1 MSKTSHTFHE
11 RINVV
16 NKSTGKIEPLEI
28 PHTITVD
35 QAAPKRLGIMLVGW
49 GGNNGTTLTAG
60 ILANKKKLTWRTK
73 QGLLSANW
81 YGSLTQ
87 SSVTKVGVEID
98 DLSEEITENYHIDN
112 RGKNEQPKSPI
123 GGGKVVRDVFKT
135 VKDLVPLV
143 STDDLFVAGWDISG
157 MNLYEACYRA
167 KVLEPTL
174 VEQLKDDLEGLVPM
188 KAVFN
193 PNYIASNQAD
203 RVDNIFTGTNQECV
217 DKLRNDIQ
225 TFSKTVDKVIVLWTA
240 NTECFYEKDLKTAD
254 EVEELIANNTPIA
267 GSMLYAVA
275 CAKEGVTF
283 LNGSPQNT
291 VSEGMIELFGK
302 NKSFIGGADFKTGQ
316 TKFKSIML
324 DFFMG
329 SGLRLASCMSY
340 NHLGNNDGKNLNEP
354 AQFRSKEFSKAGV
367 LSDEIEAIKVLYP
380 DDNKTVD
387 HTIVIKYA
395 PFTGDTKKAMDEYIA
410 QIFLGGNMTLMT
422 YATCEDSLLAAP
434 IMLDLL
440 LLGEFF
446 TRIEI
451 DGISTGPVLSY
462 LSFFFKAPVTNHPEY
477 VFNSFSKQK
486 QLLINFLMACGG
498 IPICDNTLLGIGL

>member
-1 MSKTSHTFHE
+1 MSTTTHTFHE

-16 NKSTGKIEPLEI
+16 NKETGAIEPLEI
-28 PHTITVD
+28 PHTIKVD
-35 QAAPKRLGIMLVGW
+35 QAAPTNMGIMLVGW

-60 ILANKKKLTWRTK
+60 IIANKKKLSWKTR
-73 QGLLSANW
+73 QGTLSANW
-81 YGSLTQ
+81 YGSMTQ

-98 DLSEEITENYHIDN
+98 DLPAEDLKNYNINN
-112 RGKNEQPKSPI
+112 RGKNEQPAKPI
-123 GGGKVVRDVFKT
+123 GGGKVVRDVFRT

-143 STDDLFVAGWDISG
+143 KTDDLTVTGWDINN
-157 MNLYEACYRA
+157 MNLYDACYRA

-174 VEQLKDDLEGLVPM
+174 IEQMKGDLENQVPM

-193 PNYIASNQAD
+193 PNYIASNQSD
-203 RVDNIFTGTNQECV
+203 RVNNIFEGTNQECV
-217 DKLRNDIQ
+217 DRLRNDIQ
-225 TFSKTVDKVIVLWTA
+225 MFKKTVDKVIVLWTA
-240 NTECFYEKDLKTAD
+240 NTEKFYEKDLKTAD
-254 EVEELIANNTPIA
+254 EVKALIADNVPVA

-275 CAKEGVTF
+275 CALEGVTF

-291 VSEGMIELFGK
+291 VSEGMIELYGE
-302 NKSFIGGADFKTGQ
+302 NNSFIGGADFKTGQ

-354 AQFRSKEFSKAGV
+354 AQFRSKEISKAGV
-367 LSDEIEAIKVLYP
+367 LNDEIAANKVLYP
-380 DDNKTVD
+380 DDNNTVD

-395 PFTGDTKKAMDEYIA
+395 PFTGDTKKAMDEYMA
-410 QIFLGGNMTLMT
+410 QIFLSGTMTLVT

-440 LLGEFF
+440 LLAEFF

-451 DGISTGPVLSY
+451 DGQSTGPVLSY

-486 QLLINFLMACGG
+486 ALLINFLKCCGG
-498 IPICDNTLLGIGL
+498 IPISDQTLLGIGL

>member
-11 RINVV
+11 RINVI
-16 NKSTGKIEPLEI
+16 NKTTGKIEPLEI

-60 ILANKKKLTWRTK
+60 IIANQKKLSWKTR
-73 QGLLSANW
+73 QGVHTANW
-81 YGSLTQ
+81 YGSMTQ

-98 DLSEEITENYHIDN
+98 DLSDEVLENYNIEN
-112 RGKNEQPKSPI
+112 RGKNEQPKAPI
-123 GGGKVVRDVFKT
+123 GGGKVVRDVFKV

-143 STDDLFVAGWDISG
+143 SAENLVVSGWDISG

-174 VEQLKDDLEGLVPM
+174 IDQLKEELESQVPLS
-188 KAVFN
+188 AVFN

-203 RVDNIFTGTNQECV
+203 RVDNIFQGTNQECV
-217 DKLRNDIQ
+217 DKLRADIQ
-225 TFSKTVDKVIVLWTA
+225 AFSKTVDKVIVLWSA
-240 NTECFYEKDLKTAD
+240 NTEKFYEDDLKTAD
-254 EVEELIANNTPIA
+254 EVEKLISDNTPIA

-302 NKSFIGGADFKTGQ
+302 HKSFIGGADFKTGQ

-354 AQFRSKEFSKAGV
+354 AQFRSKEISKAGV
-367 LSDEIEAIKVLYP
+367 LSDEIEANKVLYP

-410 QIFLGGNMTLMT
+410 
-422 YATCEDSLLAAP
+422 
-434 IMLDLL
+434 
-440 LLGEFF
+440 
-446 TRIEI
+446 
-451 DGISTGPVLSY
+451 
-462 LSFFFKAPVTNHPEY
+462 
-477 VFNSFSKQK
+477 
-486 QLLINFLMACGG
+486 
-498 IPICDNTLLGIGL
+498 